1 MSDRPAVRRRSLRPE
16 APAEAAAPEAGAAE
30 VAAPTEPAPS
40 PMPAPAVHAAA
51 PAVAPEG
58 PAASA
63 LPVGPPA
70 SRSSARNTKP
80 EARTSDRLA
89 ELEALVSG
97 GFDMA
102 SLLDGA
108 SSRGP
113 ARGTKVSGPIVLVGK
128 DELHIDLGGRA
139 TGFLS
144 RRDKPEAQVG
154 DVITAWVVRSDDLGV
169 QLGIKLGGDAAADL
183 LADAAE
189 AGVPV
194 EGTVTSRN
202 AGGYEVRVGGV
213 RGFCPLSQISRVPL
227 ADPDS
232 VLGQT
237 LSFLVLET
245 EGKVVVS
252 RRKLEDRDAATTRE
266 GFWAEAAVGQRRTAV
281 VTHVTAHRAF
291 LDIDGADAM
300 LPRRE
305 VGWEDIADLTTRLA
319 RGQRIDVRLV
329 DLDRDNQKILVSCK
343 DPDMDP
349 WRRLPEEVAA
359 GDVRTC
365 RVLGHAPFGAFLEL
379 LPGLSGLL
387 HSSRLAGQP
396 LPEPGASVAVKV
408 HRIDVGARRVEL
420 AMPEWVPSST
430 DAAVSEGPAP
440 LTVGAEVDGVVER
453 VDRGGVR
460 VRLSDGRYG
469 FLPEREVD
477 LAAGQMLAH
486 RFRAGFPVKARIA
499 DEQGGRITL
508 SQRADDREQQNAWR
522 TVAAEASKASMGTL
536 GDLLSR
542 ALQKR

>member
-1 MSDRPAVRRRSLRPE
+1 
-16 APAEAAAPEAGAAE
+16 
-30 VAAPTEPAPS
+30 
-40 PMPAPAVHAAA
+40 
-51 PAVAPEG
+51 
-58 PAASA
+58 
-63 LPVGPPA
+63 
-70 SRSSARNTKP
+70 
-80 EARTSDRLA
+80 
-89 ELEALVSG
+89 
-97 GFDMA
+97 
-102 SLLDGA
+102 
-108 SSRGP
+108 
-113 ARGTKVSGPIVLVGK
+113 
-128 DELHIDLGGRA
+128 
-139 TGFLS
+139 
-144 RRDKPEAQVG
+144 
-154 DVITAWVVRSDDLGV
+154 VRSDDLGV

-237 LSFLVLET
+237 LPFLVLET

-252 RRKLEDRDAATTRE
+252 RRKLEDRDAATARE
-266 GFWAEAAVGQRRTAV
+266 GFWAEAALGQRRTAV
-281 VTHVTAHRAF
+281 VTNVTPHRAF

-319 RGQRIDVRLV
+319 RGQRIEVRLLE
-329 DLDRDNQKILVSCK
+329 LDRETQKVLVSCK

-349 WRRLPEEVAA
+349 WRRLPNEIAA

-408 HRIDVGARRVEL
+408 HRIDLGARRVEL

-440 LTVGAEVDGVVER
+440 LTVGAEIDGVVER

-469 FLPEREVD
+469 WLPEREVN
-477 LAAGQMLAH
+477 LAAGQMMAH

-508 SQRADDREQQNAWR
+508 SQKADDREQENAWR
-522 TVAAEASKASMGTL
+522 RVASEAAAPSMGTL

-542 ALQKR
+542 ARNKR